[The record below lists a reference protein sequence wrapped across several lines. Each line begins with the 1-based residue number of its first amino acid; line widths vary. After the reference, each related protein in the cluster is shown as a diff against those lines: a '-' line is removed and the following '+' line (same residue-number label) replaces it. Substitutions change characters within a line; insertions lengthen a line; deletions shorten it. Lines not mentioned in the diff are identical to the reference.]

1 MSELSRRALL
11 GGAVV
16 AAASAV
22 WNESLD
28 ARAEKQSATWQA
40 GEFDK
45 LTHVQR
51 RIKQVIHANPI
62 DGARF
67 LNNAK
72 NSLVAL
78 RFDMGVPA
86 EQIQI
91 VCAMNGPANT
101 LNFSDYI
108 WQKYNVGQW
117 TKVND
122 PKTGQPATR
131 NIFYPSKAGNPPH
144 YTSDDPH
151 HEDSTFQDNSIQGLM
166 ANGVRF
172 IGCHNSTEQAAR
184 ALIAQNGLSTSL
196 DEVVND
202 MLSHTLPGVLITP
215 ALAGALAVLQGDGR
229 YSYMA
234 A

>member
-1 MSELSRRALL
+1 VNEISRRTLL

-16 AAASAV
+16 AAASAA
-22 WNESLD
+22 WSESLEAKSED
-28 ARAEKQSATWQA
+28 KSATWQA
-40 GEFDK
+40 ADFDK
-45 LTHVQR
+45 LTHVQKR
-51 RIKQVIHANPI
+51 MKQVIHGNPI

-86 EQIQI
+86 DQIQI
-91 VCAMNGPANT
+91 VCALNGPANT
-101 LNFSDYI
+101 LNFTDYI

-117 TKVND
+117 AKVTD

-144 YTSDDPH
+144 YSSDDPH
-151 HEDSTFQDNSIQGLM
+151 NEDSAFQDNSIQGLM
-166 ANGVRF
+166 ANGIRF

-184 ALIAQNGLSTSL
+184 GFIAQNGLSAPV
-196 DEVVND
+196 DEVVKD
-202 MLSHTLPGVLITP
+202 MLAHTLPGVLITP
-215 ALAGALAVLQGDGR
+215 ALAGALAMLQSDGH